1 MASLLSAAR
10 TRRKRPS
17 QTLAAGPASDAP
29 KPQPT
34 TSEGGAVAALA
45 LRFAILIAGP
55 PSSWPDWMMP
65 GPGRA
70 VSGIAWAKRMQDEYP
85 GRNRNA
91 QRAEWQRL
99 RGECH
104 HLVEMLD
111 DYPAILALTAASRF
125 DDLDGHHDARQGL
138 LALTKQLD
146 AAIANTPKG
155 KGRHKAYPGTSPQLA
170 CAIYVAVAWQEIRG
184 TDAPHTSAAVHEAC
198 ELLWQIA
205 GMPPRA
211 RAGAEES
218 LKGWREHVLKAKQEL
233 QAGYYATQRNTL
245 LGPESYQTKRHQR

>member
-1 MASLLSAAR
+1 VASPPSTAR
-10 TRRKRPS
+10 AKRKPH
-17 QTLAAGPASDAP
+17 TLAARPPGDAS

-34 TSEGGAVAALA
+34 TSEGGAIAALA
-45 LRFAILIAGP
+45 LRFAILIAGL
-55 PSSWPDWMMP
+55 PSSLPDWLMP
-65 GPGRA
+65 GLRRA
-70 VSGIAWAKRMQDEYP
+70 ASGIVSAKRKQDEYP

-104 HLVEMLD
+104 DLVEMLD
-111 DYPAILALTAASRF
+111 DYPAILALTDASGF
-125 DDLDGHHDARQGL
+125 DDLDGHRDARHGL

-146 AAIANTPKG
+146 AAIAKTPEG
-155 KGRHKAYPGTSPQLA
+155 KGRHKAYTGTSPQLA

-184 TDAPHTSAAVHEAC
+184 TPAPHTSAAVHAAC

-233 QAGYYATQRNTL
+233 QAGYYANQRNTL
-245 LGPESYQTKRHQR
+245 LGQESYETKRHQR